1 MEEQTQDV
9 NAAESSP
16 VEQSAE
22 QSQDS
27 SEGTLNTGEAR
38 PHEEAIPYERFQEV
52 NTKLNDL
59 QKSQDWVGYQ
69 KLKETLDNDPAFA
82 SHFLQAVQNYYQPPQ
97 QQQVQQK
104 DPLAEYPQEIAEP
117 LRKIGLLEQQ
127 NQYLMNQTV
136 MAHQAAV
143 GQQYVNRFNE
153 KVASLNLSEPWKNFY
168 QQQIVAQAGSMNPNA
183 LNQYDQNLLDRAF
196 EAVDQQAKALNRS
209 GIASYITDKTQ
220 DKIPASTSATGT
232 PGRMVH
238 KLNGAEDR
246 ASMVA
251 ELLRAGSR

>member
-9 NAAESSP
+9 NPAESSP

-22 QSQDS
+22 QPQES
-27 SEGTLNTGEAR
+27 SEETLNTAEAK

-52 NTKLNDL
+52 NFKLKDL
-59 QKSQDWVGYQ
+59 QESQDWVGYQ

-82 SHFLQAVQNYYQPPQ
+82 SHFLQAVQSYYQ
-97 QQQVQQK
+97 QQQQPPVPQK
-104 DPLAEYPQEIAEP
+104 DPYAEYPSEIADP
-117 LRKIGLLEQQ
+117 LRKISLLEQQ
-127 NQYLMNQTV
+127 NQYLMSQSIQN
-136 MAHQAAV
+136 HQAAV
-143 GQQYVNRFNE
+143 GQQYMNRFNE
-153 KVASLNLSEPWKNFY
+153 KIASLGLSEPWKNFY

-209 GIASYITDKTQ
+209 GIASYITDKSQ

-232 PGRMVH
+232 PGRVMQ
-238 KLNGAEDR
+238 KMNGPEDR

-251 ELLRAGSR
+251 ELLRAGNR